1 MRNSLLRRTSRRA
14 GLAVAPLAAAALLV
28 AVPAAQARPGQPAA
42 GTPGGVQQRLAAIS
56 AKVNG
61 LIGRMTLAEK
71 FGQLEMSGPTGPNGT
86 PGKTLLD
93 EVRKGQV
100 GSVLDL
106 VGVANINQVQ
116 KAALHL
122 HAPK

>member
-1 MRNSLLRRTSRRA
+1 MRNSLLRRANTRA
-14 GLAVAPLAAAALLV
+14 ALAVAPLAAAALLV

-100 GSVLDL
+100 RSVLDL
-106 VGVANINQVQ
+106 VGVA
-116 KAALHL
+116 HL
-122 HAPK
+122 TQAP